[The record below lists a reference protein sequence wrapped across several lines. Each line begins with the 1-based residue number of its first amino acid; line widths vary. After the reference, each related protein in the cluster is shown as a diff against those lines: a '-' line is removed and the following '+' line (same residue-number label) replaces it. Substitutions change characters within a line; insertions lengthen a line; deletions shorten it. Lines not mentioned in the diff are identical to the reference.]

1 MQPNAACSV
10 FGPAHLF
17 SIIRR
22 WQFRAWL
29 ETDINMCLALLN
41 TIFPFVFGPVLTLIG
56 LQHELGP
63 TIHAG
68 FSQCF
73 KYIYS
78 IKTGNSHIS
87 GASASKHK

>member
-29 ETDINMCLALLN
+29 ETNINMCLALLN
-41 TIFPFVFGPVLTLIG
+41 TIFPFVFGPVLTVWYIWFINQSINHPFFLIS
-56 LQHELGP
+56 E
-63 TIHAG
+63 
-68 FSQCF
+68 
-73 KYIYS
+73 Y
-78 IKTGNSHIS
+78 
-87 GASASKHK
+87 